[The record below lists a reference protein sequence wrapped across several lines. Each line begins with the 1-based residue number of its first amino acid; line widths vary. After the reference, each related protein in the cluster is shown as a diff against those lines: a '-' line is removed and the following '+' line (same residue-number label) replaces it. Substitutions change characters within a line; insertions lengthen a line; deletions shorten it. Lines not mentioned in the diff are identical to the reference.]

1 MSKRAALHKSHNN
14 TGLARRLVPLDNH
27 STTGRQIRRQM
38 FQHLSKKPFPT
49 HKCRGS
55 QRRDFEEEWLQRPIL
70 VVKSCKGDE
79 KNYWGPFSLIQ
90 DYSFELQKIRQ
101 KRSTI
106 KSNPDLLFFAR
117 ASHRDSIYLFC
128 FSSFAICQLFI
139 KTLQFFFIFSF
150 VQFSILCYFQ
160 FCPIFNFQFFST
172 F

>member
-1 MSKRAALHKSHNN
+1 MISYEYQITLMSKRAALHKSHNN
-14 TGLARRLVPLDNH
+14 TGLARRLVPLDDH

-38 FQHLSKKPFPT
+38 FQYLSKKPFPT

-101 KRSTI
+101 KRSTTEKVI
-106 KSNPDLLFFAR
+106 RIYYARCPNKFWKSQSREILN
-117 ASHRDSIYLFC
+117 
-128 FSSFAICQLFI
+128 FSS
-139 KTLQFFFIFSF
+139 KNS
-150 VQFSILCYFQ
+150 
-160 FCPIFNFQFFST
+160 
-172 F
+172 